1 MGFQDFESLLPNF
14 TTQIYGCNFIFP
26 EGAILWAES
35 FRLARARAPLVYGQ
49 KRTGNE
55 RFLPVD
61 RGCAFRAAISARKHA
76 RKRARKHARKPA
88 RKHGPQ
94 TCPQT
99 FYTKVK

>member
-1 MGFQDFESLLPNF
+1 MPNDEPRTTLNRYTRIFKQVTPRAEKYKSSLF
-14 TTQIYGCNFIFP
+14 DY
-26 EGAILWAES
+26 AS
-35 FRLARARAPLVYGQ
+35 FFVRQTVYGQ
-49 KRTGNE
+49 KRTENE
-55 RFLPVD
+55 RFFLPVD

>member
-26 EGAILWAES
+26 EGAILWVES

-61 RGCAFRAAISARKHA
+61 RGCTFRAAISARKHA
-76 RKRARKHARKPA
+76 RKHAR
-88 RKHGPQ
+88 PQ
-94 TCPQT
+94 A
-99 FYTKVK
+99 